1 MTSTLRRR
9 LTHTTTALGIALTVL
24 APTAAASA
32 APATATR
39 AAATKAASTTAAA
52 PPIRPADDV
61 YCRYFTT
68 QDGYL
73 LNWDYSLSDYLYYGT
88 IVVHVRGTVD
98 GSGYRGVR
106 VENSGLGGWW
116 RYGLRQIGSCWT

>member
-1 MTSTLRRR
+1 M
-9 LTHTTTALGIALTVL
+9 TTTVRRGLVALGLTL
-24 APTAAASA
+24 AAIAPTTAANA
-32 APATATR
+32 APAN
-39 AAATKAASTTAAA
+39 AAPANTTPANAA
-52 PPIRPADDV
+52 PPSIQDDV

-68 QDGYL
+68 QDGWL
-73 LNWDYSLSDYLYYGT
+73 LNWDYSRSDYLYYGT

-106 VENSGLGGWW
+106 VENTGQGGWW